1 MTEAPIRLTTTAT
14 ILGLAKRPGVV
25 EDEYGRTVLSLNV
38 EINGSQ
44 YELNLATKPGQ
55 SIQQAL
61 EYLAE
66 VGYLTKNNEKF
77 LLQIPPWVLD
87 KAPWVVSR
95 VKGNVMFVYIEDY
108 EQLKRVTALIEKI
121 LRRGSVEVNCRPCG
135 GCCGRRR
142 SLRVSPVEYF
152 ALERLRD
159 MLGYKSLCKV
169 LRDFNNL
176 FCSEHKHR
184 RGSTRHNKRPN
195 PNLTQNPPHL
205 ADGEQPHD
213 QVER

>member
-1 MTEAPIRLTTTAT
+1 VSLSLTTPAT
-14 ILGLAKRPGVV
+14 ILGLAEYPSST
-25 EDEYGRTVLSLNV
+25 EDGRAVLGLNV
-38 EINGSQ
+38 EIDGAQ
-44 YELNLATKPGQ
+44 YKFILITKPGQ

-77 LLQIPPWVLD
+77 ILQVPPWV
-87 KAPWVVSR
+87 WTFSR
-95 VKGNVMFVYIEDY
+95 VKRNIMLVYVEDY
-108 EQLKRVTALIEKI
+108 ERLKRITTLIEKI
-121 LRRGSVEVNCRPCG
+121 LERGSVKINCRPCG
-135 GCCGRRR
+135 GCCGRKH

-152 ALERLRD
+152 ALERLKI
-159 MLGYKSLCKV
+159 MLGYRSLCKV
-169 LRDFNNL
+169 LRDFSNL

-184 RGSTRHNKRPN
+184 HGSVGHNKRPN
-195 PNLTQNPPHL
+195 SNLTQNLPHL

>member
-1 MTEAPIRLTTTAT
+1 MSLNLTTTAT
-14 ILGLAKRPGVV
+14 ILGLAKRPGVF
-25 EDEYGRTVLSLNV
+25 EDEYGRMVLSLNI

-44 YELNLATKPGQ
+44 YELYLVTKPGQ

-77 LLQIPPWVLD
+77 LLQIPPWILD
-87 KAPWVVSR
+87 KAPWVVGR
-95 VKGNVMFVYIEDY
+95 VKGNVMVVYIDDY
-108 EQLKRVTALIEKI
+108 EQLKRVTTLIENI

-152 ALERLRD
+152 ALERLRE
-159 MLGYKSLCKV
+159 MLGYRSLCKV
-169 LRDFNNL
+169 LRDLSNL
-176 FCSEHKHR
+176 FCSKHK
-184 RGSTRHNKRPN
+184 RGRGDVGYNRHTN